1 MNWLTV
7 SAHIEPDTESRVTV
21 FGDQSPFVCVRI
33 SGGPV
38 DIALMAAPGTS
49 KAVRAL
55 AVALVE
61 AAHVLDTMAPAVGSE
76 VIR

>member
-1 MNWLTV
+1 M
-7 SAHIEPDTESRVTV
+7 
-21 FGDQSPFVCVRI
+21 CVRI